1 MSQDFQPGDF
11 LIFQVESAFGLL
23 RILAVEEVENHKT
36 WHIAA
41 FEDMFLDIDTADS
54 ALKNSAMLKIA
65 IPHAAIT
72 NRAFEAT
79 QTSRMKNELLTE
91 SDLKPFEKWKNDPKR
106 EITDTNVRLLL
117 GLR

>member
-1 MSQDFQPGDF
+1 MSQDFQPGDY

-23 RILAVEEVENHKT
+23 RILELEEIDNDRI

-41 FEDMFLDIDTADS
+41 FEDMFLDIDAADA
-54 ALKNSAMLKIA
+54 ALKNSETLTVAL
-65 IPHAAIT
+65 PHAALT

-79 QTSRMKNELLTE
+79 QTSRMKNELL
-91 SDLKPFEKWKNDPKR
+91 SKADIQPLEKWKNDPKR
-106 EITDTNVRLLL
+106 EVTDTNVRLLL